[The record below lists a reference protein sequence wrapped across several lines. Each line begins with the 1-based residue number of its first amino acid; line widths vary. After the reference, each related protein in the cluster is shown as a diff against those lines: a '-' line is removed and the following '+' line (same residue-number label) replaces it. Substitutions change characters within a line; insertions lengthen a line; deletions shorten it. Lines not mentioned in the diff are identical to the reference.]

1 LKNWRFYI
9 KDTVRSFSP
18 VAKPIIKS
26 LPYRPVGPAVR
37 IALEKVGNFG
47 ILKNA
52 LILKSRQLQFNDPR
66 AFDEIYQPKFTK
78 EARFYHAFLVSGSS
92 LACVDSRNAKMQK
105 DILRPLFS
113 KKAILKL
120 ENAMQRGASYTPSK
134 WSVIC

>member
-1 LKNWRFYI
+1 MTYYDIVMLGGMVEELEVLHKGY
-9 KDTVRSFSP
+9 
-18 VAKPIIKS
+18 
-26 LPYRPVGPAVR
+26 GPAVR
-37 IALEKVGNFG
+37 IALEK
-47 ILKNA
+47 
-52 LILKSRQLQFNDPR
+52 LQFNDPR